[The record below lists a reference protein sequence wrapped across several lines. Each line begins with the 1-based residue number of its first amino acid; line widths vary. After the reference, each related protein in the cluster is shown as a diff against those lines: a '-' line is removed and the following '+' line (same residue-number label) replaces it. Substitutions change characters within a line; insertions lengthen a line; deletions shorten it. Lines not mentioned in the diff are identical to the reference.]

1 MSDGI
6 QRFNNLLGQRY
17 KDMTEIQTAWCKVIS
32 VDWDNKVMDVTGVVD
47 ELEYFD
53 VILGLGSENRKP
65 VPGCLCIIG
74 IIDNAPGNSFLIHA
88 EELEEMEVKIG
99 NSLLHVKKDG
109 FILKQNSESFKDVLN
124 DMIDELNKIVV
135 IQGRS
140 INVPAMV
147 AIKQRLNKIL
157 IG

>member
-1 MSDGI
+1 MSGI
-6 QRFNNLLGQRY
+6 QRFNNLLGQRF
-17 KDMTEIQTAWCKVIS
+17 KDMTEIQTAWCKVVS
-32 VDWDNKVMDVTGVVD
+32 VDWDNKVMDVMGVVD
-47 ELEYFD
+47 DLEYFD
-53 VILGLGSENRKP
+53 VVLGLGSDNKKP

-74 IIDNAPGNSFLIHA
+74 IIGNGPGNSFLIHA
-88 EELEEMEVKIG
+88 EQLEEMEVRVG
-99 NSLLHVKKDG
+99 SSLLHVKKEG
-109 FILKQNSESFKDVLN
+109 FILKQNSESLKIVLN
-124 DMIDELNKIVV
+124 DLIDELNKIVV